1 MFSDNS
7 LLPKETIRLAALGIL
22 SEKPMIYADLANA
35 VRQFVGRIAGSSLE
49 MTGLSIELLRYE
61 GLVYASEEGASAV
74 LSLTETGHDEL
85 LTLLK
90 ATVRPPLTDMSKLV
104 IALKMRFL
112 PLLNDKERHDQVD
125 LLIDSCELELARL
138 SDLLEP
144 SSEKLF
150 FQDWL
155 SHDIKLVENRL
166 TWLQAL
172 RERSIRSYRRNKYRR
187 DHNASRIAH
196 KCPRLRTGQGYFD
209 TTSTTFVSKIQ
220 ISGLPASHL
229 KTKYDGRILVLWREY
244 TRAWHFTVCNDVNIK
259 NAVFTLGVDRRS
271 RISLY
276 RLHSRNR
283 DYIGSSAC
291 NLRRRAHPVQRDP
304 RE

>member
-1 MFSDNS
+1 
-7 LLPKETIRLAALGIL
+7 
-22 SEKPMIYADLANA
+22 
-35 VRQFVGRIAGSSLE
+35 
-49 MTGLSIELLRYE
+49 MTGVSIELMRYE

-155 SHDIKLVENRL
+155 SHDIKLVETRL

-172 RERSIRSYRRNKYRR
+172 RERI
-187 DHNASRIAH
+187 
-196 KCPRLRTGQGYFD
+196 
-209 TTSTTFVSKIQ
+209 
-220 ISGLPASHL
+220 
-229 KTKYDGRILVLWREY
+229 
-244 TRAWHFTVCNDVNIK
+244 
-259 NAVFTLGVDRRS
+259 
-271 RISLY
+271 
-276 RLHSRNR
+276 
-283 DYIGSSAC
+283 
-291 NLRRRAHPVQRDP
+291 
-304 RE
+304 